1 MPYNNFPYTDLHN
14 LNLDWLVRQVK
25 ANTEL
30 LKQTDFRQLLSEA
43 LQQAIDDGTME
54 ELIDQQVLTDITER
68 LNNIAGNVTD
78 LTADS
83 IMLERRTATATVAM
97 LGRPAADT
105 ADPDRGYSLCVVIY
119 NDNACVV
126 YDTGNDNAEYLLTY
140 LRGHGVAKIDAM
152 IISHYHS
159 DHVTLAGVNAILA
172 SGIPVSVWYLPHGG
186 IDWSRYTHRIRQRGD
201 VYQGGYHRRR
211 RRLYPAQL

>member
-83 IMLERRTATATVAM
+83 IMLERRPCY
-97 LGRPAADT
+97 RP
-105 ADPDRGYSLCVVIY
+105 P
-119 NDNACVV
+119 
-126 YDTGNDNAEYLLTY
+126 
-140 LRGHGVAKIDAM
+140 HPP
-152 IISHYHS
+152 
-159 DHVTLAGVNAILA
+159 
-172 SGIPVSVWYLPHGG
+172 PVP
-186 IDWSRYTHRIRQRGD
+186 
-201 VYQGGYHRRR
+201 
-211 RRLYPAQL
+211 RRLPQ